1 MGVHRDIHAH
11 RVLPG
16 DAHNG
21 LIGARCQ
28 RGCIEDQVIA
38 LGHFPDRRHHAFKSG
53 WRLEDGHGKALR
65 LQGVLQAQ
73 ILRIVILKDGGA
85 VLPVIQ
91 RHEQDTRVFLR
102 RQRQDAGL
110 LLDQRDGFRRALRRP
125 TPEIRTGNHRT
136 RGRLRRHK
144 AARRLRPVQSQGRLE
159 RQNACDRHVQTF
171 RCDDAVPE
179 TLLHVADIFL
189 CVLGEKE
196 HIASGGNG
204 GWNQHVARQVDCQP
218 RHG

>member
-102 RQRQDAGL
+102 RQRQDAG
-110 LLDQRDGFRRALRRP
+110 
-125 TPEIRTGNHRT
+125 
-136 RGRLRRHK
+136 RHK

-189 CVLGEKE
+189 CVLGEEE

-218 RHG
+218 CHG